1 MSESLAIL
9 LQHGYRYALS
19 LTHHAAR
26 AEDLLQDGWVAVI
39 QADGPHQKGYLFS
52 AIRTRFYNQHKRE
65 LLAPM
70 EPLAPIHESI
80 QETDAGFTSLQ
91 HDIEDPALEYA
102 LAQLRG
108 IEREVLY
115 LSVVEGYTAQEI
127 TTITGQARGTVLSM
141 LSRTRNKLR
150 LHFGTNAAK
159 AVQHD

>member
-1 MSESLAIL
+1 MSESLAML

-19 LTHHAAR
+19 LAHHTAK
-26 AEDLLQDGWVAVI
+26 AEDLLQDAWVAVI
-39 QADGPHQKGYLFS
+39 QAGGPHEKGYLFC

-80 QETDAGFTSLQ
+80 LETGDGLNTVL
-91 HDIEDPALEYA
+91 HGIEDPRLETA

-108 IEREVLY
+108 IEREVLF
-115 LSVVEGYTAQEI
+115 LNAVEGYTAQEI

-141 LSRTRNKLR
+141 LSRTRNKIQR
-150 LHFGTNAAK
+150 HFIASTNR